1 MLLGIAYF
9 PPVSYFALMADT
21 PVVYFEA
28 CENYQKQSWR
38 NRCRIYAADGPQYL
52 NFPVVHEGGTHEL
65 PIREI
70 KVDYSTPWVI
80 RTERAIASAYESSA
94 YFDYYK
100 DELFTILD
108 SHPETLFDLDLQI
121 IRFFLQKIRLSVDI
135 RFTEEYLPP
144 ASFGPEGIPSDAV
157 LPAPR
162 VPSLFGSQRRT
173 DGIPSGSENSSCSG
187 VQRRPDGIPSGP
199 YGDDYREVLH
209 PKRPDTVLKDLGLE
223 KPYFQVFARKY
234 GFIPNLSIM
243 DLLFN
248 EGPDSILFLRT
259 SNR

>member
-9 PPVSYFALMADT
+9 PPVSYFALIAEGMSISSGEGIVPAE
-21 PVVYFEA
+21 VYIEA

-38 NRCRIYAADGPQYL
+38 NRCRYYAADGPQYL
-52 NFPVVHEGGTHEL
+52 NFPIVHEGTHEL

-70 KVDYSTPWVI
+70 KVDYSTPWLL

-100 DELFTILD
+100 DELFGILE
-108 SHPETLFDLDLQI
+108 SRPGTLFELDLEI
-121 IRFFLQKIRLSVDI
+121 IRFFLRKTGVAANIHLTD
-135 RFTEEYLPP
+135 EY
-144 ASFGPEGIPSDAV
+144 
-157 LPAPR
+157 
-162 VPSLFGSQRRT
+162 VPVGETS
-173 DGIPSGSENSSCSG
+173 
-187 VQRRPDGIPSGP
+187 P
-199 YGDDYREVLH
+199 YGRDFRGLLH

-248 EGPDSILFLRT
+248 EGPESILYLKDTLTR
-259 SNR
+259 